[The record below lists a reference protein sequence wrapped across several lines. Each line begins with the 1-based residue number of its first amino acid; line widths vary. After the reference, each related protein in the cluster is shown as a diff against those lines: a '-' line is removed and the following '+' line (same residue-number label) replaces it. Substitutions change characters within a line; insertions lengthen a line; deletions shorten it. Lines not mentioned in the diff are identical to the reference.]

1 MVKLPVSKTNSL
13 LRSILLS
20 VCACLSFLLV
30 LSTEQEK
37 AYGIGFISH
46 TTNRVP
52 KSWQSR
58 FSSNHYRSYNSAR
71 AFKTINGRRNHGSHR
86 LVHNASKSRLALH
99 SKSVSNRPIPA
110 DYFQQ
115 FVTKLQSKQ
124 ILPGVIYR
132 KGCGAVRLNVLDIDI
147 ARAPVLIKPIIA
159 PEGAPR
165 LQTVNEHASATHA
178 LAAVNANYFKKTGVA
193 LGTLVID
200 GDWIAGP
207 LYDRV
212 ALGINKAGYA
222 RIDRV
227 SLHGTLCTS
236 NQEAPKI
243 WINNINTPRRT
254 GCRTVA
260 YTRRWGNY
268 ISLPFDGSLVAI
280 DAQGRV
286 VSTDARSLTIPYGG
300 LVLSDS
306 ENSALSALQIG
317 DQTYLRWQVTP
328 DGWNNI
334 AEAVSGGP
342 MLIKDNQYCIDLQQ
356 ESFRKSWTSNN
367 IKART
372 ACGITANNH
381 LLLITAEGTHTLYNL
396 AHILHELGAV
406 DAMNLDGGGSSTMV
420 IHDSTVNMASKSN
433 GRKVA
438 AALGIFAMPNK
449 DNFTYDKPCT
459 YIPRQHSL
467 DIVGNKAKQPSL
479 YDPGKEEEKIVQE
492 TLERVLN
499 LSPEITAQ
507 SLLKIQPVAN

>member
-1 MVKLPVSKTNSL
+1 MVKVPVFKTHSL
-13 LRSILLS
+13 LRSTLLS
-20 VCACLSFLLV
+20 ICACLSFLLII
-30 LSTEQEK
+30 SPEQEK
-37 AYGIGFISH
+37 AYGIGFISRS
-46 TTNRVP
+46 TNRLP
-52 KSWQSR
+52 KSWQSKLSTGR
-58 FSSNHYRSYNSAR
+58 YRSYKSIRNTGTNYGS
-71 AFKTINGRRNHGSHR
+71 RNHSSRR
-86 LVHNASKSRLALH
+86 LVHKAAKSRLAQH
-99 SKSVSNRPIPA
+99 SKSVSNKPIPA
-110 DYFQQ
+110 GYFQQ

-124 ILPGVIYR
+124 ILNGVIY
-132 KGCGAVRLNVLDIDI
+132 KQSSGAVRLNVLDIDI
-147 ARAPVLIKPIIA
+147 AHAPVLIKPIVA
-159 PEGAPR
+159 PEGMPR
-165 LQTVNEHASATHA
+165 LKTVNEHASATHA

-212 ALGINKAGYA
+212 ALGINKSGYA

-227 SLHGTLCTS
+227 ALHGILCTS
-236 NQEAPKI
+236 NQQAPKI

-254 GCRTVA
+254 GCHTVA
-260 YTRRWGNY
+260 YTRRWGGY
-268 ISLPFDGSLVAI
+268 VSLPYAGSLVAI

-286 VSTDARSLTIPYGG
+286 VSTDKKSLTIPYGG
-300 LVLSDS
+300 IVLSDS
-306 ENSALSALQIG
+306 EDSALSALQVG

-328 DGWNNI
+328 DGWNDI

-342 MLIKDNQYCIDLQQ
+342 MLIKDNHYCIDFLQ
-356 ESFRKSWTSNN
+356 ESFRKCWTSNN

-381 LLLITAEGTHTLYNL
+381 LLLITAEGTHTLYDL

-406 DAMNLDGGGSSTMV
+406 DAMNLDGGGSTTMV

-438 AALGIFAMPNK
+438 VALGIFAMPNK
-449 DNFTYDKPCT
+449 DNYTYNRPCT

-467 DIVGNKAKQPSL
+467 DIVGNATKQSAF

-492 TLERVLN
+492 MLDRVLN

-507 SLLKIQPVAN
+507 NLIKNQPIAN